1 MKIEYA
7 IDRFTMEAKRQLDVL
22 DKQLARGRYVAGEE
36 YTIADMAVWP
46 WYGNVVLGN
55 VYNAAEFLDAGSYKT
70 CCAGRRMSATA
81 RPSSAD
87 ASSTAPTAR
96 SMSSCMSAMMPETLT
111 PKRKISARRRS
122 SPFPVDGKGFPP
134 QDGSACEA
142 VLFSFPAD
150 SPPENSAS
158 PYPTHLL

>member
-70 CCAGRRMSATA
+70 CCAGRRMSQPPGRQA
-81 RPSSAD
+81 RTHRQPHQRPLNEQLHERHD
-87 ASSTAPTAR
+87 ARDFDTQTGR
-96 SMSSCMSAMMPETLT
+96 
-111 PKRKISARRRS
+111 
-122 SPFPVDGKGFPP
+122 
-134 QDGSACEA
+134 
-142 VLFSFPAD
+142 
-150 SPPENSAS
+150 
-158 PYPTHLL
+158 

>member
-1 MKIEYA
+1 
-7 IDRFTMEAKRQLDVL
+7 MEAKRQLDVL

-55 VYNAAEFLDAGSYKT
+55 VYNAAEFLDAGSYKNVLRW
-70 CCAGRRMSATA
+70 AQMSATA

-96 SMSSCMSAMMPETLT
+96 SMSSCMSAMMPATLT
-111 PKRKISARRRS
+111 PKRKISARRKVFTLSRGRERVPATGRFRLRS
-122 SPFPVDGKGFPP
+122 RPV
-134 QDGSACEA
+134 
-142 VLFSFPAD
+142 
-150 SPPENSAS
+150 
-158 PYPTHLL
+158 